1 MTKNSIY
8 IKFAFFLMYVLFSTH
23 SLSAQRLTYEETLP
37 LNFFKDKDTA
47 SVYLNPNA
55 PPEERALDVINRLTF
70 EEKLQLTG
78 GYKFFCF
85 PGVSRLG
92 LRPATMAD
100 ASQGIRLK
108 TISGKIPSTSYPGM
122 LALAATWNIEIAQ
135 KFGLNMGRECRA
147 QGVDILLGPGMN
159 MQRLSVGGRNY
170 EYMGEDPL
178 LTSKMSSAYIR
189 GLQSQKILAT
199 AKHFIANDQEFCRHI
214 ASSDV
219 DERALRE
226 IYLPPWENAIKSAG
240 LKSIMTGNNAING
253 LPAVMNKPLM
263 KDIIRNEYGFTG
275 ITMSDWQNS
284 NYHVFMQHLI
294 LNSGHSLLM
303 AKNDAFREYVEE
315 QIKQYPQEKKA
326 IEYYLNQMVY
336 RNLLPLF
343 QMGVYDRF
351 NADSSYFQYRVQE
364 QLFAKKC
371 AEEAICLLKNEDDIL
386 PVGLNQKIL
395 LTGGVEPFSGTGS
408 GFVEG
413 YKHTSFAEG
422 LEKVYNR
429 FTYQKNPSDNLIKDA
444 DVVFYN
450 LNIEGGEGYDV
461 AFIDSSG
468 VNKQIFHL
476 LELNKNVVILI
487 NACNGFPMPWK
498 NEVKGILYNFFL
510 GQERG
515 NALANIISG
524 KVNPSGRLPFT
535 IEEAFKD
542 SPDPDF
548 NYLGGKPFWYGDNSY
563 YKEYWKGNDIKTEVE
578 IAKYIKP
585 HQFVHIPYNEGVFI
599 GYRWYQKYNKP
610 YHFAFGYGLSYTQ
623 FKFDKPILNTHVIYQ
638 NDSISLSL
646 NVKNTG
652 KSAGSEVVQLYIG
665 DEESTVERPV
675 KELKAFQKV
684 YLEPGE
690 SKKVN
695 FIILGKD
702 LAFWDIISHKWKI
715 EEGKFTIYI
724 GKSSDDNK
732 MKETI
737 EYINPFSG

>member
-1 MTKNSIY
+1 
-8 IKFAFFLMYVLFSTH
+8 
-23 SLSAQRLTYEETLP
+23 
-37 LNFFKDKDTA
+37 
-47 SVYLNPNA
+47 
-55 PPEERALDVINRLTF
+55 
-70 EEKLQLTG
+70 
-78 GYKFFCF
+78 
-85 PGVSRLG
+85 
-92 LRPATMAD
+92 
-100 ASQGIRLK
+100 
-108 TISGKIPSTSYPGM
+108 
-122 LALAATWNIEIAQ
+122 
-135 KFGLNMGRECRA
+135 
-147 QGVDILLGPGMN
+147 
-159 MQRLSVGGRNY
+159 
-170 EYMGEDPL
+170 
-178 LTSKMSSAYIR
+178 
-189 GLQSQKILAT
+189 
-199 AKHFIANDQEFCRHI
+199 
-214 ASSDV
+214 
-219 DERALRE
+219 
-226 IYLPPWENAIKSAG
+226 
-240 LKSIMTGNNAING
+240 
-253 LPAVMNKPLM
+253 
-263 KDIIRNEYGFTG
+263 
-275 ITMSDWQNS
+275 
-284 NYHVFMQHLI
+284 
-294 LNSGHSLLM
+294 
-303 AKNDAFREYVEE
+303 
-315 QIKQYPQEKKA
+315 
-326 IEYYLNQMVY
+326 MVY